1 MAGLRAMTID
11 AAWQCHSDHEIGS
24 LEPGKWA
31 DFVILE
37 QDPMSCPIDA
47 ISDIAVVET
56 WLSGRLVYDRDNDAA
71 GDATDGLDDL
81 ES

>member
-1 MAGLRAMTID
+1 
-11 AAWQCHSDHEIGS
+11 
-24 LEPGKWA
+24 
-31 DFVILE
+31 
-37 QDPMSCPIDA
+37 MSCPIDA

-71 GDATDGLDDL
+71 ADATDGLADL